1 MNIKVYNVKTLKCI
15 EINVYSLDTLQS
27 LHYRI
32 SIALDT
38 LYEYIVVTDITYKY
52 TLDKYEKILNI
63 YNNVKNKNNSKNIV
77 DLFSIDTIYIRNVKD
92 YFFNCDQ
99 LYFSL
104 EHAMLFKE
112 YITLET
118 IEEIFINTHALLKND
133 VDIFKYMTNLN
144 TNKKPDKNWMNS
156 YNERCKKNK
165 NIYDSLMEN
174 ILYFD
179 HLDSVSHDR
188 LQLSSIQKVYRI
200 KNNKA
205 LTIYDLFNSSICT
218 SFMPYIFI
226 KDTYKIYKNFVPYKF
241 LSEYNPKENI
251 IYAILN
257 ISKVNI
263 APYYTSILLTISN
276 NDILLILNTTY
287 KNVIN
292 IIQTMRILKKSF
304 PSLTTVVEEEYEN
317 KVIGNITFNSFIY
330 FEVFQDLIINNQI
343 INKLFYIDEFYSE
356 TKKKNIILKTVNTP
370 GSFVI
375 TLKENQIKSISDN
388 YRNRYSIY
396 CKCTMKNRTILNN
409 YRKILSKVFKIYEM
423 EEYSI
428 ITYYKKYISNFL
440 TDVEEEYKKKMN
452 NKIALKD
459 IAPDIFLPTY
469 SRQCLKKP
477 TIINNVSNNTNEDFF
492 YVTIDNVQYQVM
504 KFPKYGEDNIQFY
517 ICDYDKYKYPGLK
530 KNNLT
535 NKNRFPYL
543 PCCYNKDQIN
553 NPKTLTY
560 FLQENIKT
568 KINIQNISI
577 TNKILHSGYQGVLSN
592 VLYNFFILAT
602 NDVKYSFLKYG
613 TSSPYSFIECLLLAF
628 NVENIRQMNM
638 KEKKML
644 CQKYSKKIKNNTV
657 FDVFSQENFYMSEAE
672 KDILKEQYYLSN
684 HIEPLYFLR
693 LFEIYFQCNIFLF
706 GDINNKTFRDKY
718 NKYSDEQKFSYLF
731 LDTKNKIFSDINIII
746 PNYKHY
752 YVKEKYDKCI
762 FLYYFFEKEKNNF
775 KDISHCEL
783 IFQSYYL
790 QQTFDVDTKCIFYK
804 DDELYKEMWKLWE
817 HNFKCEIKTSTSYFD
832 VTSKI
837 LKENNIINIFNTF
850 PNFLIN
856 NIHSQTIDPD
866 GKCRSV
872 IVTFMKNKIN
882 IVFEFAQAPFNVPL
896 NNNFKRITDYKII
909 ENFISQY
916 NLKII
921 KYVINDDNYIKEII
935 FSVDNINNNYYYILT
950 NINNVNIN
958 VDNKLYNKEKWQ
970 YFNIKEEKYDNSYL
984 FYKKLVI
991 KVLLWNSLWSFYQFL
1006 IKNNYNIYSNN
1017 NLYLKYLEKFKE
1029 TVIINK
1035 NYTYNI
1041 RRNIN
1046 YLTEF
1051 LNDNLQ
1057 ITVHNEIIRK
1067 KILNYIYV
1075 HIHKFLKIFSKSN
1088 NNAKNNIL
1096 DHAGVFLFPHETIFN
1111 KKNLYL
1117 YVLNQSKSLY
1127 IYSFLIPNKT
1137 YLFRNKDISLRNMYL
1152 VIDFKNKYYEG
1163 LKVTST
1169 LLQLHTFYLADNEI
1183 NNDKVIIKMENL
1195 DLFYEMNPNKN
1206 QELKYIK
1213 IKNHLKKLSKV
1224 NYDEEGSSIK
1234 VIIKKQ
1240 NKNFNF
1246 YFLYETNFLSNT
1258 YKKNV

>member
-1 MNIKVYNVKTLKCI
+1 
-15 EINVYSLDTLQS
+15 
-27 LHYRI
+27 
-32 SIALDT
+32 
-38 LYEYIVVTDITYKY
+38 
-52 TLDKYEKILNI
+52 
-63 YNNVKNKNNSKNIV
+63 
-77 DLFSIDTIYIRNVKD
+77 
-92 YFFNCDQ
+92 
-99 LYFSL
+99 
-104 EHAMLFKE
+104 
-112 YITLET
+112 
-118 IEEIFINTHALLKND
+118 
-133 VDIFKYMTNLN
+133 
-144 TNKKPDKNWMNS
+144 
-156 YNERCKKNK
+156 
-165 NIYDSLMEN
+165 
-174 ILYFD
+174 
-179 HLDSVSHDR
+179 
-188 LQLSSIQKVYRI
+188 
-200 KNNKA
+200 
-205 LTIYDLFNSSICT
+205 
-218 SFMPYIFI
+218 
-226 KDTYKIYKNFVPYKF
+226 
-241 LSEYNPKENI
+241 
-251 IYAILN
+251 
-257 ISKVNI
+257 
-263 APYYTSILLTISN
+263 
-276 NDILLILNTTY
+276 
-287 KNVIN
+287 
-292 IIQTMRILKKSF
+292 
-304 PSLTTVVEEEYEN
+304 
-317 KVIGNITFNSFIY
+317 
-330 FEVFQDLIINNQI
+330 
-343 INKLFYIDEFYSE
+343 
-356 TKKKNIILKTVNTP
+356 
-370 GSFVI
+370 
-375 TLKENQIKSISDN
+375 
-388 YRNRYSIY
+388 
-396 CKCTMKNRTILNN
+396 
-409 YRKILSKVFKIYEM
+409 
-423 EEYSI
+423 
-428 ITYYKKYISNFL
+428 
-440 TDVEEEYKKKMN
+440 
-452 NKIALKD
+452 
-459 IAPDIFLPTY
+459 
-469 SRQCLKKP
+469 
-477 TIINNVSNNTNEDFF
+477 
-492 YVTIDNVQYQVM
+492 
-504 KFPKYGEDNIQFY
+504 
-517 ICDYDKYKYPGLK
+517 
-530 KNNLT
+530 
-535 NKNRFPYL
+535 
-543 PCCYNKDQIN
+543 
-553 NPKTLTY
+553 
-560 FLQENIKT
+560 
-568 KINIQNISI
+568 
-577 TNKILHSGYQGVLSN
+577 
-592 VLYNFFILAT
+592 
-602 NDVKYSFLKYG
+602 
-613 TSSPYSFIECLLLAF
+613 
-628 NVENIRQMNM
+628 
-638 KEKKML
+638 
-644 CQKYSKKIKNNTV
+644 
-657 FDVFSQENFYMSEAE
+657 MS
-672 KDILKEQYYLSN
+672 
-684 HIEPLYFLR
+684 
-693 LFEIYFQCNIFLF
+693 
-706 GDINNKTFRDKY
+706 
-718 NKYSDEQKFSYLF
+718 
-731 LDTKNKIFSDINIII
+731 
-746 PNYKHY
+746 
-752 YVKEKYDKCI
+752 
-762 FLYYFFEKEKNNF
+762 
-775 KDISHCEL
+775 
-783 IFQSYYL
+783 
-790 QQTFDVDTKCIFYK
+790 
-804 DDELYKEMWKLWE
+804 WKLWE